1 MKITMVA
8 GGTGGHIYP
17 ALTLA
22 DGLTAKGHEVA
33 FIGSADRMEHK
44 IIPEHGYCYTA
55 IEVLS
60 TRGSLLNKAKSLLSL
75 IRAYFACL
83 TLLKGQDLVIG
94 FGNYISVPV
103 ALAARH
109 LGLKLVLHEQNSFVG
124 RANRFLEKYAD
135 LVIGSY
141 QENLQQ
147 FHNPHTLILGNPQ
160 SSKVYGVRKTPAV
173 LKEMGLDPEKKT
185 VVIFMG
191 SLGSDTVNSVL
202 MDYFKELDGS
212 YQVIY
217 ATGSSN
223 YELVKQTVPETAYL
237 KIFERINGIEV
248 MANADLLVSRAGATT
263 LAEVTALGVAA
274 ILIPSPY
281 VPNNH
286 QFYNGMALCKQNAAM
301 MIEEKDLS
309 VPELKLRIA
318 ELLMDDDKRRMLAEN
333 AGKMAN
339 RQVLEDIIKEIE
351 KL

>member
-1 MKITMVA
+1 M
-8 GGTGGHIYP
+8 
-17 ALTLA
+17 
-22 DGLTAKGHEVA
+22 
-33 FIGSADRMEHK
+33 
-44 IIPEHGYCYTA
+44 
-55 IEVLS
+55 
-60 TRGSLLNKAKSLLSL
+60 
-75 IRAYFACL
+75 
-83 TLLKGQDLVIG
+83 
-94 FGNYISVPV
+94 
-103 ALAARH
+103 
-109 LGLKLVLHEQNSFVG
+109 
-124 RANRFLEKYAD
+124 
-135 LVIGSY
+135 
-141 QENLQQ
+141 
-147 FHNPHTLILGNPQ
+147 LGNPQ
-160 SSKVYGVRKTPAV
+160 ISKFYGVRKTPAV
-173 LKEMGLDPEKKT
+173 LKEMGLDPSKKT

-223 YELVKQTVPETAYL
+223 YELVKQTIPEPAYL

-318 ELLMDDDKRRMLAEN
+318 ELLMDDDKRQMLAEN

>member
-1 MKITMVA
+1 
-8 GGTGGHIYP
+8 
-17 ALTLA
+17 
-22 DGLTAKGHEVA
+22 
-33 FIGSADRMEHK
+33 
-44 IIPEHGYCYTA
+44 
-55 IEVLS
+55 
-60 TRGSLLNKAKSLLSL
+60 
-75 IRAYFACL
+75 
-83 TLLKGQDLVIG
+83 
-94 FGNYISVPV
+94 
-103 ALAARH
+103 
-109 LGLKLVLHEQNSFVG
+109 
-124 RANRFLEKYAD
+124 
-135 LVIGSY
+135 
-141 QENLQQ
+141 
-147 FHNPHTLILGNPQ
+147 
-160 SSKVYGVRKTPAV
+160 
-173 LKEMGLDPEKKT
+173 
-185 VVIFMG
+185 
-191 SLGSDTVNSVL
+191 

-309 VPELKLRIA
+309 VPEFKLRIA